1 MRWQNAL
8 SFFCQSVLQTSEIV
22 YGSKLKIYVGNWT
35 EEQFV
40 ISTLCF
46 LTIISNYL
54 PTPVI
59 WRVINQLPASTKPY
73 EFSLSWLY
81 FFCCSWYLLTIQW
94 NYFWRYSCNKITKTE
109 ILNFPP
115 KFKRSFFQILAI
127 IGLFN

>member
-54 PTPVI
+54 PSPVI

-73 EFSLSWLY
+73 EFSLSWRY
-81 FFCCSWYLLTIQW
+81 FFCCSWYLLTMWW
-94 NYFWRYSCNKITKTE
+94 NYFWRNISMQKNEVFHNGSYYTKSMCSHV
-109 ILNFPP
+109 IFVIYL
-115 KFKRSFFQILAI
+115 KF
-127 IGLFN
+127 